1 MVVTD
6 TGVRTDKDLYQ
17 QAAASNYKHVM
28 HIIMAN

>member
-6 TGVRTDKDLYQ
+6 TIVHTDKDLYQ

-28 HIIMAN
+28 PIIMTN